1 VSKLNRMPQEMPRA
15 GGYSRLLAL
24 ILASL
29 VDASASTFMPAA
41 ATSWYLAGVVIV
53 GSAGQVTRT
62 TGCMASGWIRWMVM
76 LSPDGVIWPWAN

>member
-1 VSKLNRMPQEMPRA
+1 MPRA

-29 VDASASTFMPAA
+29 VDDASASTFMPAA

-62 TGCMASGWIRWMVM
+62 MASGWIRWMVM